1 MFGAKLVASLLVD
14 LASSTAQEMDA
25 KAARQKDYAAIW
37 QIVTMTLVH
46 RLLLQEIEILDFL
59 VRLLN

>member
-1 MFGAKLVASLLVD
+1 M
-14 LASSTAQEMDA
+14 AQEMDA

-46 RLLLQEIEILDFL
+46 RLLLQETEILDFL